1 MYRRILIPTD
11 GSPCSDE
18 AIAHGIEIAQAMEST
33 IVFLHVMDTF
43 SARHEG
49 IVNMAEARQALTV
62 LGHTVL
68 DRAQDIAIAAGVR
81 SSGELAEGT
90 PADVIV
96 RRSTDFDLVVMSSH
110 GKGILKRLTVGSAT
124 QAVLHGIMRPL
135 LIIRCDP
142 DGRALR
148 RV

>member
-1 MYRRILIPTD
+1 MYHRILVSTD

-18 AIAHGIEIAQAMEST
+18 AVAHGIAIAQAMEST
-33 IVFLHVMDTF
+33 MVFLHVMDTL

-49 IVNMAEARQALTV
+49 IVNMTEAREALTV
-62 LGHTVL
+62 QGQTIL
-68 DRAQDIAIAAGVR
+68 DRAQHMAIAAGVR
-81 SSGELAEGT
+81 SSGELVEGT

-110 GKGILKRLTVGSAT
+110 GKGILKRVTVGSAT

-135 LIIRCDP
+135 LVIRCDP
-142 DGRALR
+142 DGRAR
-148 RV
+148 DSQ